1 MNDDYFPQ
9 NKGYAPKKFS
19 KRVDVESTGPVVPT
33 YCGEPNCMS
42 VWHPAKDG
50 RAAHYTKGFADIAV
64 HLHDRTIYRCQKCY
78 YDTLVANGKS
88 QHQIAAAEYAKKKP
102 DLNNHSE
109 V

>member
-1 MNDDYFPQ
+1 MNEDYFPQ
-9 NKGYAPKKFS
+9 DRSCAPRKYTKKPE
-19 KRVDVESTGPVVPT
+19 RETDRPNVPT

-50 RAAHYTKGFADIAV
+50 RTAHYTKGFADIAI
-64 HLHDRTIYRCQKCY
+64 HLYDRTIYRCQKCY